1 MISLADGPLLKIGVK
16 RASGKFGL
24 GKSRPRES
32 PGRLRATRHRSGSIQ
47 ENVEQPVADIDLAG
61 FS

>member
-1 MISLADGPLLKIGVK
+1 MISQVAGPPLKIGVK

-24 GKSRPRES
+24 GQSRPRES
-32 PGRLRATRHRSGSIQ
+32 PGRLRATRYRSGASQ
-47 ENVEQPVADIDLAG
+47 EKVAPPVADIDLAG